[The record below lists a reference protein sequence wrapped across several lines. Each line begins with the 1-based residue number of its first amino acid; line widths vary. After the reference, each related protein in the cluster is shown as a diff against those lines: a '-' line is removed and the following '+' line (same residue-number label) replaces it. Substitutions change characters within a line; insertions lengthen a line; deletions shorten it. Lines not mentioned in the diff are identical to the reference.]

1 MHTSVSHSTG
11 MNRAIANILALA
23 TKLGIGSSTPTA
35 NTVLRGTGSGTSA
48 FGQIVSG
55 DITDGTLVNADVN
68 ASAGILLSK
77 LEGGT
82 SGLLKSNGTVITSGN
97 TIGSADIAD
106 DSITNADVN
115 SAAAIAV
122 TKLAHVGANNVLRSN
137 GTANVG
143 GQVVNADVAAA
154 AALAVSKLSAG
165 GTASRV
171 VGTID
176 GSTMQMTQVNG
187 SMIPAA
193 TIGNSHVSAA
203 DPLYGDNKLIASSVT
218 GNASTSAI
226 GTNVLHANRMTAGSF
241 IESEVTRVFG
251 AASIPDSR
259 LVRQPA
265 LIQEITLGAA
275 AGSVTFS
282 SIPQTYAHLL
292 LVASTR
298 QDDAATGMAGLALR
312 FNGDAS
318 AIYAYQV
325 VLAAGSAQSTFGAM
339 AQTEAYVG
347 GSGGGGSPG
356 ANFVINDLLIANY
369 SYNGIH
375 KQCRGIVSGAE
386 GAPPS
391 GSSMKMFITGGV
403 WQSGSPITSL
413 TCLPQG
419 GNFIVS
425 CRFSLYGIPA

>member
-23 TKLGIGSSTPTA
+23 TKLGIGSSPPAA
-35 NTVLRGTGSGTSA
+35 NTVLRGTGAGTSA

-97 TIGSADIAD
+97 TIASADIAD

-154 AALAVSKLSAG
+154 AALAVSKLGAG
-165 GTASRV
+165 GTGNRV
-171 VGTID
+171 VATAD
-176 GSTMQMTQVNG
+176 GATVAMQQVNG
-187 SMIPAA
+187 GMIG
-193 TIGNSHVSAA
+193 TGVIGNSHVSAA
-203 DPLYGDNKLIASSVT
+203 DPLHGDNKLIASSVT

-226 GTNVLHANRMTAGSF
+226 GTNAIHANRMSAGSF

-251 AASIPDSR
+251 AASIPQNR
-259 LVRQPA
+259 LVTPL
-265 LIQEITLGAA
+265 LIAEQTLGAA

-282 SIPQTYAHLL
+282 GIPQTYRHLL
-292 LVASTR
+292 LLATARSDNASTGI
-298 QDDAATGMAGLALR
+298 DGLALR
-312 FNGDAS
+312 FNGDTS
-318 AIYAYQV
+318 SIYAYQLTV
-325 VLAAGSAQSTFGAM
+325 SAGSSVSTF
-339 AQTEAYVG
+339 
-347 GSGGGGSPG
+347 GSPG
-356 ANFVINDLLIANY
+356 AGQLDLGGISGGGSMPGSLCLNDIVIFDYTSAQQKQARCISGGMEGAISNHKSFFSAGSWRGTAAITSITILPTGNLIA
-369 SYNGIH
+369 G
-375 KQCRGIVSGAE
+375 
-386 GAPPS
+386 
-391 GSSMKMFITGGV
+391 
-403 WQSGSPITSL
+403 
-413 TCLPQG
+413 
-419 GNFIVS
+419 
-425 CRFSLYGIPA
+425 CRFTLYGLPA